1 MGGIMWKYLFLARYD
16 GRLDRSYAD
25 NGFEGARR
33 ANRAREDDERR
44 ARRIGTGSGGGRAGH
59 PRNLSLVR
67 APVAE

>member
-1 MGGIMWKYLFLARYD
+1 MWKFLFLANYE

-44 ARRIGTGSGGGRAGH
+44 ARRLTSAGGGRAAH
-59 PRNLSLVR
+59 PRGLTLVR
-67 APVAE
+67 SPNEVR

>member
-1 MGGIMWKYLFLARYD
+1 MWKYLFLANYE

-44 ARRIGTGSGGGRAGH
+44 AHAFRSNGGGRAAH
-59 PRNLSLVR
+59 PRALHLVR
-67 APVAE
+67 GPDELR